1 VYLDEQNP
9 ISEVAQF
16 KIYLQEILE
25 QRINAIPDQGLDPDD
40 ERNYVKKIAQI
51 SFAYNNAEVVNWLK

>member
-1 VYLDEQNP
+1 MYLDEQNP

-40 ERNYVKKIAQI
+40 ERNYVKKIALI

>member
-1 VYLDEQNP
+1 MYLDEQNP

>member
-25 QRINAIPDQGLDPDD
+25 QRINSIPDQGLDPSD
-40 ERNYVKKIAQI
+40 ERDYVKKIA
-51 SFAYNNAEVVNWLK
+51 

>member
-1 VYLDEQNP
+1 MYLDEQNP

-40 ERNYVKKIAQI
+40 ERNYVNQELHTAKLITTAAPASQI
-51 SFAYNNAEVVNWLK
+51 